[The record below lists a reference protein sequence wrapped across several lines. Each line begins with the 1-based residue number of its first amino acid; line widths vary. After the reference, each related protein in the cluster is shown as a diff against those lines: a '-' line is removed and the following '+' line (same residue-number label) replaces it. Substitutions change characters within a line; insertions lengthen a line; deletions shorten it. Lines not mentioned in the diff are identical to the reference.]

1 MVGIVIVTHLK
12 LGEELLAVA
21 ELIVGKL
28 KQFQA
33 VSINPKEGV
42 EEISERISEA
52 IRKVDKGKGILILT
66 DMFGGTP
73 SNICLSF
80 LEEWKIEVIT
90 GVNLPMLLKLA
101 TSEEERDLAE
111 LADFIRTYG
120 QKNINLASEIL
131 KKNLKAK

>member
-21 ELIVGKL
+21 ELIVGKPE
-28 KQFQA
+28 QFQA
-33 VSINPKEGV
+33 VSINPKDGV
-42 EEISERISEA
+42 EEIKEKISEA
-52 IRKVDKGKGILILT
+52 IRRVDRGKGILILT

-90 GVNLPMLLKLA
+90 GVNLPMLLKLS
-101 TSEEERDLAE
+101 TYEEEKDLDELAE
-111 LADFIRTYG
+111 FIKTYG

-131 KKNLKAK
+131 KKNLKGK

>member
-42 EEISERISEA
+42 EEITERISEA
-52 IRKVDKGKGILILT
+52 IRRVDKGKGILILT

-80 LEEWKIEVIT
+80 LWEWKIEVIT

-131 KKNLKAK
+131 KKNLKGK

>member
-42 EEISERISEA
+42 EEITERISEA
-52 IRKVDKGKGILILT
+52 IRRVDKGKGILILT

-80 LEEWKIEVIT
+80 LEVWKIEVIT

-131 KKNLKAK
+131 KKNLKGK

>member
-1 MVGIVIVTHLK
+1 MLGIVIVTHLK

-33 VSINPKEGV
+33 VSINPKEEV
-42 EEISERISEA
+42 EEIKERISEA
-52 IRKVDKGKGILILT
+52 IRRVDKGKGILILT

-80 LEEWKIEVIT
+80 LGEWKIEVIT
-90 GVNLPMLLKLA
+90 GVNLPMLLKLS
-101 TSEEERDLAE
+101 TYEGEEDLAE

-131 KKNLKAK
+131 KKNLKGR

>member
-42 EEISERISEA
+42 EEIKERISEA
-52 IRKVDKGKGILILT
+52 IRRVDKGKGILILT

-80 LEEWKIEVIT
+80 LGEWKIEVIT

-131 KKNLKAK
+131 KKNLKGK

>member
-42 EEISERISEA
+42 EEIKERISEA
-52 IRKVDKGKGILILT
+52 IRRVDKGKGILILT

-131 KKNLKAK
+131 KKNLKGK